1 MEVNRKKRRKLAKV
15 VGGEI
20 LHMVSEGMCKW
31 LDSHN
36 ARIVGLSEGKIILAL
51 EDEDFK
57 GLERELFK
65 EGE

>member
-1 MEVNRKKRRKLAKV
+1 MNYKERRKLAKV

-20 LHMVSEGMCKW
+20 LFMVTEGMCRW

-36 ARIVGLSEGKIILAL
+36 ARIVGKTDGKIILAL

-57 GLERELFK
+57 GLEQELFK
-65 EGE
+65 EGK